1 MMIDIWFVGNTGVRN
16 PLRIQDGLKVYADSN
31 LVGKIRGVSGAVS
44 LMNLL
49 CQKGILNNEVGKDA
63 TGSYGRKWRLV
74 FNLNGFTYDAVNSS
88 DGFTQEDIGPIDE
101 ITPFGYTFLKA
112 DTVPAV
118 QECFLRAMSMKMKPL
133 KNGKLFSPLCWTLAV
148 LLKLEQITGSASVNF
163 AEFAVCIQTTNP
175 SFDIDGVVSK
185 ILEIRD
191 RKSKSSAKK
200 RFDHQIY
207 EEFGKDYP
215 KKSENFKEYGDM
227 NLRYLRASGIV
238 QRKGRG
244 IAIVPEKHTLAIQLA
259 QNQISEDSALER
271 YRTLYN
277 GPTLP
282 TDNMGMARE
291 VLSDLLRQLDERH
304 IVYDLSGYSFE
315 TAADIN
321 NARRGL
327 EAILSQYNEIIYADN
342 QRNQWQEIC
351 DYMELIRKRGGKK
364 QYEDD
369 TEINVPKEEASAYL
383 EWIIWRAF
391 LAIDHLANK
400 PYEARRFR
408 IDQDFLPVNTAP
420 GNGPDLIAEFNDCVV
435 VIEVTLSESSRQ
447 EAMEGEPVRRH
458 VADLMQQYDKPVYGL
473 FIANRVDSNTAETFR
488 IGVWYTREDKRLD
501 LHIVPFTLV
510 QFENFFKSIFTTN
523 KATPKAVI
531 SLMNECERHRKEC
544 EAPEWKAQ
552 IESIVSQS
560 VSAMCG

>member
-1 MMIDIWFVGNTGVRN
+1 MIDIWFVGNTGVRN

-49 CQKGILNNEVGKDA
+49 CQKGILNNGAGKDA

-74 FNLNGFTYDAVNSS
+74 FNLNGFTYDAVNPS
-88 DGFTQEDIGPIDE
+88 DGFNQEDIGPIDG
-101 ITPFGYTFLKA
+101 ITPFGYAFLKA

-133 KNGKLFSPLCWTLAV
+133 GNGKFFSPLCWTLAV

-175 SFDIDGVVSK
+175 SFDIDEVTSK

-191 RKSKSSAKK
+191 RKSKSTAKK
-200 RFDHQIY
+200 RFDHQLY

-259 QNQISEDSALER
+259 QNQISEDSAFER

-277 GPTLP
+277 GPALP

-304 IVYDLSGYSFE
+304 IAYDLSDYSLE

-327 EAILSQYNEIIYADN
+327 EATLSQYNEIVYADD

>member
-1 MMIDIWFVGNTGVRN
+1 MIDIWFVGNTGVRN

-49 CQKGILNNEVGKDA
+49 CQKGILNNEAGKDA

-74 FNLNGFTYDAVNSS
+74 FNLNGFTYDAVNHS
-88 DGFTQEDIGPIDE
+88 DDFTQEDIGSVDG

-133 KNGKLFSPLCWTLAV
+133 GNGKFFSPLCWTLAV

-175 SFDIDGVVSK
+175 SFSIDEVTSK

-200 RFDHQIY
+200 RFDHQMY

-259 QNQISEDSALER
+259 QNQISEDSAFER

-277 GPTLP
+277 GPALP

-304 IVYDLSGYSFE
+304 IVYDLSGYSLE

-327 EAILSQYNEIIYADN
+327 EATLSQYNEIVYAND
-342 QRNQWQEIC
+342 QRNRWQEIC
-351 DYMELIRKRGGKK
+351 DYMELVRKRGGKK

-391 LAIDHLANK
+391 LAIDHLTNK

-420 GNGPDLIAEFNDCVV
+420 GNGPDLIAEFEDCIV

-473 FIANRVDSNTAETFR
+473 FIANRIDSNTAETFR
-488 IGVWYTREDKRLD
+488 IGVWYTHEDKRLD

-510 QFENFFKSIFTTN
+510 QFENFFKSVFTAN

-531 SLMNECERHRKEC
+531 FLMNECERHRNEC

>member
-1 MMIDIWFVGNTGVRN
+1 MIDIWFVGNTGVRN

-49 CQKGILNNEVGKDA
+49 CQKGILNNEAGKDA

-88 DGFTQEDIGPIDE
+88 DGFTQEDIGPIDG

-133 KNGKLFSPLCWTLAV
+133 GNGKFFSPLCWTLAV

-163 AEFAVCIQTTNP
+163 AEFSVCVQTTNP
-175 SFDIDGVVSK
+175 SFDINEVTSK

-191 RKSKSSAKK
+191 RKSKSTAKK
-200 RFDHQIY
+200 RFDHQMY
-207 EEFGKDYP
+207 VEFGKDYA
-215 KKSENFKEYGDM
+215 KKNENFKEYGDM

-244 IAIVPEKHTLAIQLA
+244 IAIVPEKRTLAIQLA
-259 QNQISEDSALER
+259 QTLISEDSALDR

-277 GPTLP
+277 GPSLP
-282 TDNMGMARE
+282 TDNMEMARD
-291 VLSDLLRQLDERH
+291 VLDDLLCQLDSRH
-304 IVYDLSGYSFE
+304 IVYDLSGYSLK

-321 NARRGL
+321 NARRSL
-327 EAILSQYNEIIYADN
+327 EVTLSQYNEITYADD
-342 QRNQWQEIC
+342 QRNQWREIC

-383 EWIIWRAF
+383 EWIVWRAF
-391 LAIDHLANK
+391 LAIDHLSNK

-420 GNGPDLIAEFNDCVV
+420 GNGPDLIAEFDDCVI

-488 IGVWYTREDKRLD
+488 IGVWYTHEDKRLD

-510 QFENFFKSIFTTN
+510 QFENFFRSIFTAN
-523 KATPKAVI
+523 RATPKAVI
-531 SLMNECERHRKEC
+531 SLMKKCERHRKEC

-552 IESIVSQS
+552 IDSIISQS

>member
-244 IAIVPEKHTLAIQLA
+244 IAIVPEKHTLALQLA
-259 QNQISEDSALER
+259 QNQISEESALER

-277 GPTLP
+277 GPALP

>member
-1 MMIDIWFVGNTGVRN
+1 MIEIWFVGNTGVRN

-49 CQKGILNNEVGKDA
+49 CEKGILNNQAGKDA

-74 FNLNGFTYDAVNSS
+74 FNLNGFTYDAINSS
-88 DGFTQEDIGPIDE
+88 NGFTQEDIGPIDG

-133 KNGKLFSPLCWTLAV
+133 GNGKFFSPLCWTLAV

-175 SFDIDGVVSK
+175 SFDIDEVTSK
-185 ILEIRD
+185 ILEIRHQ
-191 RKSKSSAKK
+191 KSKSFAKK

-207 EEFGKDYP
+207 EKFGRDYA

-244 IAIVPEKHTLAIQLA
+244 IAIVPEKHTLAMQLA

-277 GPTLP
+277 GPALP
-282 TDNMGMARE
+282 TDNMEMAHE

-304 IVYDLSGYSFE
+304 IAYDLSGYSLE

-321 NARRGL
+321 NARRSL
-327 EAILSQYNEIIYADN
+327 EGTLSQYNEIVYADD
-342 QRNQWQEIC
+342 QCNQWQEIC

-391 LAIDHLANK
+391 LAIDHLVNK

-420 GNGPDLIAEFNDCVV
+420 GNGPDLIAEFDDCVV

-458 VADLMQQYDKPVYGL
+458 VADLMQRYDKPVYGL

-488 IGVWYTREDKRLD
+488 IGVWYTHEDRRLD

-510 QFENFFKSIFTTN
+510 QFENFFKSLFTAN
-523 KATPKAVI
+523 KATPRAVI
-531 SLMNECERHRKEC
+531 SLMNKCECHRKEC

-560 VSAMCG
+560 ISAMCG

>member
-1 MMIDIWFVGNTGVRN
+1 MIDIWFVGNTGVRN
-16 PLRIQDGLKVYADSN
+16 PLRIQEGLKVYADSN

-49 CQKGILNNEVGKDA
+49 CQKGILNNGAGKDA

-88 DGFTQEDIGPIDE
+88 DGFTQEDIGPIDG

-133 KNGKLFSPLCWTLAV
+133 GNGKFFSPLCWTLAV
-148 LLKLEQITGSASVNF
+148 LLKLEQITGDASVNF
-163 AEFAVCIQTTNP
+163 AEFAVCIQTTNS
-175 SFDIDGVVSK
+175 SFDIDEVTSK

-191 RKSKSSAKK
+191 RKSKASAKK
-200 RFDHQIY
+200 RFDHQMY
-207 EEFGKDYP
+207 EEFGKNYP

-369 TEINVPKEEASAYL
+369 REISVPKEEASAYL

-488 IGVWYTREDKRLD
+488 MGVWYTREDKRLD
-501 LHIVPFTLV
+501 LHIVPFTLI
-510 QFENFFKSIFTTN
+510 QFENFFRSIFTAK
-523 KATPKAVI
+523 KATPQAVI

-552 IESIVSQS
+552 IESVVTQS
-560 VSAMCG
+560 VSSMCG

>member
-1 MMIDIWFVGNTGVRN
+1 MIDIWFVGNTGVRN

-49 CQKGILNNEVGKDA
+49 CQKGILNNEAGKDA

-88 DGFTQEDIGPIDE
+88 DGFTQEDIGPIDG

-133 KNGKLFSPLCWTLAV
+133 GNEKFFSPLCWTLAV

-175 SFDIDGVVSK
+175 SFDIDEVISK

-200 RFDHQIY
+200 RFDHQMY

-259 QNQISEDSALER
+259 QNQISEESALER

-277 GPTLP
+277 GPALP

-327 EAILSQYNEIIYADN
+327 EATLSQYNEIVYADD

-369 TEINVPKEEASAYL
+369 TEISVPKEEASAYL

-510 QFENFFKSIFTTN
+510 QFENFFKSIFTAN

-531 SLMNECERHRKEC
+531 SLMNECERHRNEC